1 MPWAAKA
8 LSNSAHPT
16 SDTTEATRS
25 ESFYS
30 GALIRIS
37 RFMMVLAVL
46 AMIPLWMRYGSGISV
61 GFLCGC
67 AVAFLNFVWL
77 KRVISGLA
85 DRITRTGDSRSGKGI
100 VVRFL
105 LRYAL
110 MGIAAYVIFTVSPA
124 SLYGLFAGLFLP
136 VAAIA
141 CEAAYE
147 VYVALVRGL

>member
-1 MPWAAKA
+1 MLMLAAIA
-8 LSNSAHPT
+8 
-16 SDTTEATRS
+16 
-25 ESFYS
+25 
-30 GALIRIS
+30 I
-37 RFMMVLAVL
+37 
-46 AMIPLWMRYGSGISV
+46 IPMWIRYGAAICL
-61 GFLCGC
+61 GFACGC
-67 AVAFLNFVWL
+67 AVSYLNFVWL

-85 DRITRTGDSRSGKGI
+85 DRITRSGDRQSGKGI
-100 VVRFL
+100 VLRFL

-147 VYVALVRGL
+147 VYVAIVRGL